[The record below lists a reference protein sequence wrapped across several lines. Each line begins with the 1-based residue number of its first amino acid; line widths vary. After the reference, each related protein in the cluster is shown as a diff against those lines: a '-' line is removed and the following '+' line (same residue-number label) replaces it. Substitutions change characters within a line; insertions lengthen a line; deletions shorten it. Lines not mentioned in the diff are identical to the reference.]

1 MRKFTSRGLIALGIV
16 ATVGLS
22 TPVLASAGTQQ
33 NGSAPSRTFH
43 QDESA
48 YRASRRAIQ
57 NTFRSAVNQAHAT
70 YEYVLAHATS
80 SAQRSAA
87 RQTYVAAIIQAAA
100 TRSAALIAL
109 GTAPEKSG
117 TGSGK
122 SN

>member
-1 MRKFTSRGLIALGIV
+1 MRKLTSRGLIALGFV

-57 NTFRSAVNQAHAT
+57 ITFRSAVNQAHAT
-70 YEYVLAHATS
+70 YEYVLAQATT

-109 GTAPEKSG
+109 GTAPKKPGTDSG
-117 TGSGK
+117 T